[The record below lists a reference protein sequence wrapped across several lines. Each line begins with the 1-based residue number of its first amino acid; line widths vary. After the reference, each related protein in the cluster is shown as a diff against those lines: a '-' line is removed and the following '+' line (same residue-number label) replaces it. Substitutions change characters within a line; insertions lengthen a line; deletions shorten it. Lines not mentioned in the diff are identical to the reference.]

1 MTPMKSSGMHGS
13 PEVRYWLLKSEPT
26 DFSWTDLWR
35 SPRRTAGWDGVRNYQ
50 ARNFMRDGMAVGDG
64 ILFYHS
70 NGNPPGVVGIAEV
83 ARAAYPDPTAFDPDH
98 GHFDPKSDVA
108 SPTWVMVD
116 IRAVEPLVRPV
127 TLPDMRQTAALARMV
142 LLQKGS
148 RLSVQPVRPEEWEII
163 RAMGAG

>member
-1 MTPMKSSGMHGS
+1 MRGS
-13 PEVRYWLLKSEPT
+13 REVRYWLLKSEPT
-26 DFSWTDLWR
+26 EFSWADLWGA
-35 SPRRTAGWDGVRNYQ
+35 PRRTAGWDGVRNYQ

-70 NGNPPGVVGIAEV
+70 NGNPPGVVGVAEV
-83 ARAAYPDPTAFDPDH
+83 ARAAYPDPTAFVSDH
-98 GHFDPKSDVA
+98 AHFDPKSTVA

-116 IRAVEPLVRPV
+116 IRAVEPLARPV
-127 TLPDMRQTAALARMV
+127 TLPEMRRRPALERMV

-148 RLSVQPVRPEEWEII
+148 RLSVQPVRADEWAIV

>member
-1 MTPMKSSGMHGS
+1 MRGPR
-13 PEVRYWLLKSEPT
+13 EVRYWLLKTEPT
-26 DFSWTDLWR
+26 DFSWADLWS

-64 ILFYHS
+64 ILVYHS
-70 NGNPPGVVGIAEV
+70 NGNPPGVVGVAEV
-83 ARAAYPDPTAFDPDH
+83 ARTAYPDPSAFDPDD
-98 GHFDPKSDVA
+98 GHFDPKSEVA

-116 IRAVEPLVRPV
+116 IRAVAPLSRPV
-127 TLPDMRQTAALARMV
+127 TLPEMRRTPALQRMV

-148 RLSVQPVRPEEWEII
+148 RLSVQPVRPEEWAII